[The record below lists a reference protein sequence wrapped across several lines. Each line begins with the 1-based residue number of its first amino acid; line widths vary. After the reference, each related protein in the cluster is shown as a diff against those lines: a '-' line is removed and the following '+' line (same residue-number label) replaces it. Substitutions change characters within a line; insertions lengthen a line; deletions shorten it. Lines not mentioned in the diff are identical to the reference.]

1 MKEQRLNEFLD
12 LMRKQNIHQVIITST
27 PSLYYFLGEW
37 IEPGERLLAFYVNI
51 FGETKLILNEMIKIT
66 NLKEVDII
74 NYSDSQDPI
83 IILSQLINKDKTI
96 GIEEQWRSGFLLDLL
111 KIIGTVS
118 VFQNITPLISK
129 LRMKKDSE
137 EIELMQASSIIND
150 SSMEKVISVIPEMLP
165 EKYLAKAIKNIF
177 EREGADEVSFEPI
190 VAYGKNASDPHHIPQ
205 NTKIKDGEA
214 VLIDMGCIKDHYCSD
229 MTRTVFFGNPIE
241 TLKNIYQIV
250 LEANLKAIEKVKPGV
265 MAYEVDDAARSVIN
279 QKGYG
284 QYFIHRT
291 GHGVGLEIHEM
302 PYISQNSQII
312 LEAGMIFSIEPGIYL
327 PGVGGVRIEDLVL
340 VTDDGCRVL
349 NKFPKELTII

>member
-12 LMRKQNIHQVIITST
+12 LMRKQNIYQAIITSA
-27 PSLYYFLGEW
+27 PSLYYFLQEW

-51 FGETKLILNEMIKIT
+51 SGETKLILNEMIKIT

-83 IILSQLINKDKTI
+83 TILSQLINKDKTI
-96 GIEEQWRSGFLLDLL
+96 GVEEQWRSGFLLDLL

-205 NTKIKDGEA
+205 NTKIKDGEP
-214 VLIDMGCIKDHYCSD
+214 VLIDMGCIKNHYCSD
-229 MTRTVFFGNPIE
+229 MTRTVFFGKPVE

-265 MAYEVDDAARSVIN
+265 VSFEIDDAARSVIN

-302 PYISQNSQII
+302 PYISSNSQII
-312 LEAGMIFSIEPGIYL
+312 LETGMIFSIEPGIYL

-340 VTDDGCRVL
+340 VTNDGCRVL